1 MSKFYILTLGCKV
14 NSYESGAMREILLNK
29 GYIEAKEDE
38 ISDVCIINTC
48 SVTHVSDAKSR
59 QMIRKMIKL
68 NPNCIIAVVGCYS
81 QMFSDVVK
89 DIEGVNIVIGTKYRN
104 QIYELIEE
112 YKQTKTQIVKV
123 DNYDPK
129 QKFEY
134 LNVTPQLEKT
144 RAYLKIQDG
153 CNNFCTYCIIPY
165 ARGPQRSRDKED
177 IFQEVDK
184 LLNEGYKE
192 IVLTGIHTGS
202 YGFENKAYRLSDLI
216 IDLINKFPNLY
227 RIRISSIEII
237 EIDDKLIDLIA
248 NSHVIVDHLHIPLQA
263 GSNEIL
269 KLMNRHYDIN
279 LFKDIINKIRAK
291 IPNIAITTD
300 VIVGFPN
307 ETDELFNE
315 TIKNIKEINF
325 AQLHVFPYSPRKG
338 TIAANMK
345 NQIDPK
351 VKKERVQELM
361 NLSRKLQGAYI
372 EKYLNKEVSVIFE
385 TIDHDGYIYGHSSN
399 YIKVKAKGTKEDINQ
414 IKNVLITSFLDG
426 QANGYIV

>member
-202 YGFENKAYRLSDLI
+202 YGFENKVYRLSDLI

-269 KLMNRHYDIN
+269 KLMNRQYDIN

-414 IKNVLITSFLDG
+414 IKKVKIISFLDG

>member
-1 MSKFYILTLGCKV
+1 MMKFYILTLGCKV
-14 NSYESGAMREILLNK
+14 NSYESGAMKEILLNK

-38 ISDVCIINTC
+38 VSDVCIINTC

-89 DIEGVNIVIGTKYRN
+89 EIEGVNIVIGTKYRS

-112 YKQTKTQIVKV
+112 YKQNKKQIVKV
-123 DNYDPK
+123 DEYDPK

-153 CNNFCTYCIIPY
+153 CNNFCTYCIIPF

-177 IFQEVDK
+177 IFDEVNK
-184 LLNEGYKE
+184 LLLEGYKE

-202 YGFENKAYRLSDLI
+202 YGFENKVYRLSDLI
-216 IDLINKFPNLY
+216 LDLITKFPNLY

-248 NSHVIVDHLHIPLQA
+248 NSQVVVDHLHIPLQA

-269 KLMNRHYDIN
+269 KLMNRHYNIDG
-279 LFKDIINKIRAK
+279 FKEIINKIRSK
-291 IPNIAITTD
+291 VPNIAITSD

-307 ETDELFNE
+307 ETDELFEE
-315 TIKNIKEINF
+315 TVKNIKDINF

-351 VKKERVQELM
+351 IKKERVQTLM

-372 EKYLNKEVSVIFE
+372 EKFLNTTVSVIFE
-385 TIDHDGYIYGHSSN
+385 TIDSEGYVYGHSSN
-399 YIKVKAKGTKEDINQ
+399 YIKVKAKGSKNDLNQ
-414 IKNVLITSFLDG
+414 IRNVQLLSFLDG
-426 QANGYIV
+426 QAFGNIL

>member
-202 YGFENKAYRLSDLI
+202 YGFENKVYRLSDLI

-325 AQLHVFPYSPRKG
+325 AQLHVFPYSPRKR

-385 TIDHDGYIYGHSSN
+385 TIDHDGYIYGHISN

>member
-202 YGFENKAYRLSDLI
+202 YGFENKVYRLSDLI

-385 TIDHDGYIYGHSSN
+385 IIDQDGYIYGHSSN

>member
-1 MSKFYILTLGCKV
+1 MKFNILTLGCKV
-14 NSYESGAMREILLNK
+14 NAYESSAMKEILIEN
-29 GYIEAKEDE
+29 GYVEAKENE
-38 ISDVCIINTC
+38 ISDICIINTC

-104 QIYELIEE
+104 QIHNLIED
-112 YKQTKTQIVKV
+112 YKKTKKQIVKV
-123 DNYDPK
+123 DLYNPK
-129 QKFEY
+129 QEFENM
-134 LNVTPQLEKT
+134 NVTPFLEKT

-165 ARGPQRSRDKED
+165 ARGPQRSRDRLD
-177 IFQEVDK
+177 IFKEVEN
-184 LLNEGYKE
+184 LLNKGYKE

-202 YGFENKAYRLSDLI
+202 YGFESGNYRLSNLI
-216 IDLINKFPNLY
+216 EEMIERFPNLC
-227 RIRISSIEII
+227 RLRISSIEII

-248 NSHVIVDHLHIPLQA
+248 NSNVVVSHLHIPLQA

-279 LFKDIINKIRAK
+279 YFKEIVSKIRNK
-291 IPNIAITTD
+291 IPNIALTSD

-307 ETDELFNE
+307 ETDELFQE
-315 TIKNIKEINF
+315 TIKNIKDINF
-325 AQLHVFPYSPRKG
+325 SQLHVFPYSPRKG

-351 VKKERVQELM
+351 IKKDRVQELM
-361 NLSRKLQGAYI
+361 NLSRKLHGAYI
-372 EKYLNKEVSVIFE
+372 EKFLNQNVEVIFE
-385 TIDHDGYIYGHSSN
+385 TIDENGYLIGHSDN
-399 YIKVKAKGTKEDINQ
+399 YIKIRAKGTKNDLNCL
-414 IKNVLITSFLDG
+414 KKVKLVSFLDS
-426 QANGYIV
+426 QANGIIL

>member
-1 MSKFYILTLGCKV
+1 MMKFYILTLGCKV
-14 NSYESGAMREILLNK
+14 NSYESGAMKEILLNK

-38 ISDVCIINTC
+38 VSDVCIINTC

-81 QMFSDVVK
+81 QMFSEVVK
-89 DIEGVNIVIGTKYRN
+89 EIEGVNIIIGTKYRS

-112 YKQTKTQIVKV
+112 YKQNKKQIVKV
-123 DNYDPK
+123 DEYDPK

-153 CNNFCTYCIIPY
+153 CNNFCTYCIIPF

-177 IFQEVDK
+177 IFNEVNK
-184 LLNEGYKE
+184 LLLEGYKE

-202 YGFENKAYRLSDLI
+202 YGFENKVYRLSDLI
-216 IDLINKFPNLY
+216 LDLITKFPNLY

-248 NSHVIVDHLHIPLQA
+248 NSQVVVDHLHIPLQA

-269 KLMNRHYDIN
+269 KLMNRHYNIDG
-279 LFKDIINKIRAK
+279 FKEIINKIRSK
-291 IPNIAITTD
+291 VPNIAITSD

-307 ETDELFNE
+307 ETDELFEE
-315 TIKNIKEINF
+315 TVKNIKDINF

-351 VKKERVQELM
+351 IKKERVQTLM

-372 EKYLNKEVSVIFE
+372 EKFLNTTVSVIFE
-385 TIDHDGYIYGHSSN
+385 TIDSEGYVYGHSSN
-399 YIKVKAKGTKEDINQ
+399 YIKVKAKGSKNDLNQ
-414 IKNVLITSFLDG
+414 IKNVQLVSFLDG
-426 QANGYIV
+426 QAFGNIL

>member
-1 MSKFYILTLGCKV
+1 MNKFYILTLGCKV
-14 NSYESGAMREILLNK
+14 NSYESSAMKEILLTN
-29 GYIEAKEDE
+29 GYVESKENE
-38 ISDVCIINTC
+38 VSDICIINTC

-104 QIYELIEE
+104 QIYDLIEE
-112 YKQTKTQIVKV
+112 YKKTKKQIIKV
-123 DNYDPK
+123 DAYDSK
-129 QKFEY
+129 QKFEN
-134 LNVTPQLEKT
+134 LNVTPFIEQT

-177 IFQEVDK
+177 IFKEVK
-184 LLNEGYKE
+184 NLLNKGYKE

-202 YGFENKAYRLSDLI
+202 YGFENKTYRLSDLI
-216 IDLINKFPNLY
+216 NDLIKKFPNLY
-227 RIRISSIEII
+227 RIRISSIEVI

-248 NSHVIVDHLHIPLQA
+248 NSKVIVDHLHIPLQA

-269 KLMNRHYDIN
+269 KLMNRHYNIED
-279 LFKDIINKIRAK
+279 FKNVINKIREK
-291 IPNIAITTD
+291 VPNIAITTD

-307 ETDELFNE
+307 ESEELFKE
-315 TIKNIKEINF
+315 TIKNIVEINF
-325 AQLHVFPYSPRKG
+325 SNLHVFPYSPRKG
-338 TIAANMK
+338 TIAANMD
-345 NQIDPK
+345 NQVDPK
-351 VKKERVQELM
+351 IKKERVQSLM

-372 EKYLNKEVSVIFE
+372 EKFINKEVEVIFE
-385 TIDHDGYIYGHSSN
+385 TIDNNGYLCGHSSN
-399 YIKVKAKGTKEDINQ
+399 YIKVKAKGPKEYINQ
-414 IKNVLITSFLDG
+414 IKKVCLSSFLDG
-426 QANGYIV
+426 QAYGNIL

>member
-1 MSKFYILTLGCKV
+1 
-14 NSYESGAMREILLNK
+14 
-29 GYIEAKEDE
+29 
-38 ISDVCIINTC
+38 
-48 SVTHVSDAKSR
+48 
-59 QMIRKMIKL
+59 
-68 NPNCIIAVVGCYS
+68 
-81 QMFSDVVK
+81 MFSDLVK

-202 YGFENKAYRLSDLI
+202 YGFENKVYRLSDLI

-385 TIDHDGYIYGHSSN
+385 IIDQDGYIYGHSSN

>member
-1 MSKFYILTLGCKV
+1 MKFNILTLGCKV
-14 NSYESGAMREILLNK
+14 NAYESSAMKEILIEN
-29 GYIEAKEDE
+29 GYVEAKENE
-38 ISDVCIINTC
+38 ISDICIINTC

-104 QIYELIEE
+104 QIHNLIEE
-112 YKQTKTQIVKV
+112 YKKTKKQIVKV
-123 DNYDPK
+123 DSYNPK
-129 QKFEY
+129 QEFENM
-134 LNVTPQLEKT
+134 NVTPFLEKT

-165 ARGPQRSRDKED
+165 ARGPQRSRDRLD
-177 IFQEVDK
+177 IFKEVEN
-184 LLNEGYKE
+184 LLNKGYKE

-202 YGFENKAYRLSDLI
+202 YGFESGNYRLSNLI
-216 IDLINKFPNLY
+216 EEMIERFPNLC
-227 RIRISSIEII
+227 RLRISSIEII

-248 NSHVIVDHLHIPLQA
+248 NSNVVVSHLHIPLQA

-279 LFKDIINKIRAK
+279 YFKEIVSKIRNK
-291 IPNIAITTD
+291 IPNIALTSD

-307 ETDELFNE
+307 ETDELFHE
-315 TIKNIKEINF
+315 TIKNIKDINF
-325 AQLHVFPYSPRKG
+325 SQLHVFPYSPRKG

-351 VKKERVQELM
+351 IKKDRVQELM
-361 NLSRKLQGAYI
+361 NLSRKLHGAYI
-372 EKYLNKEVSVIFE
+372 EKFLNQNVEVIFE
-385 TIDHDGYIYGHSSN
+385 TIDENGYLIGHSDN
-399 YIKVKAKGTKEDINQ
+399 YIKIRAKGTKNDLNCL
-414 IKNVLITSFLDG
+414 KKVKLVSFLDS
-426 QANGYIV
+426 QANGIIL

>member
-202 YGFENKAYRLSDLI
+202 YGFENKVYRLSDLI

-279 LFKDIINKIRAK
+279 LFKDIINKIRTK

>member
-385 TIDHDGYIYGHSSN
+385 IIDQDGYIYGHSSN

>member
-1 MSKFYILTLGCKV
+1 MNKFYILTLGCKV

-29 GYIEAKEDE
+29 GYVEAKEDE

-48 SVTHVSDAKSR
+48 SVTHVSDSKSR

-89 DIEGVNIVIGTKYRN
+89 EIDGVNIVIGTKYRN

-112 YKQTKTQIVKV
+112 YKKNKIQIVKV

-134 LNVTPQLEKT
+134 LGVTPQLEKT

-177 IFQEVDK
+177 IFDEVEK
-184 LLNEGYKE
+184 LLIEGYKE

-202 YGFENKAYRLSDLI
+202 YGFENKIYRLSDLI
-216 IDLINKFPNLY
+216 LDLINKFPNLY
-227 RIRISSIEII
+227 RVRISSIEII

-248 NSHVIVDHLHIPLQA
+248 NHNVVVDHLHIPLQA

-279 LFKDIINKIRAK
+279 MFKEIVNKIRYR
-291 IPNIAITTD
+291 IPNIALTTD

-315 TIKNIKEINF
+315 TIKNIKDINF
-325 AQLHVFPYSPRKG
+325 SQLHVFPYSPRKG
-338 TIAANMK
+338 TIAASMS

-351 VKKERVQELM
+351 IKKERVQTLM

-372 EKYLNKEVSVIFE
+372 EKFINKTVSVIFE
-385 TIDHDGYIYGHSSN
+385 TIDNDGYVYGHSSN
-399 YIKVKAKGTKEDINQ
+399 YIKVKAKGSQNDLNQ
-414 IKNVLITSFLDG
+414 IRNVKLISFLDG
-426 QANGYIV
+426 QANGNIL